1 MGRGPVQRPVQL
13 VIMSQKC
20 VRVCVCRVCNCHV
33 SWASCVHVGVSG
45 MPLYRNVSVYCVS
58 VCLYVCVC
66 VVSLDIERERECN
79 LFAVFLC
86 GGVGALFEWQI
97 NRDGGRSRGFIKR
110 INSPA
115 LIS

>member
-1 MGRGPVQRPVQL
+1 
-13 VIMSQKC
+13 MSC
-20 VRVCVCRVCNCHV
+20 V
-33 SWASCVHVGVSG
+33 SCVHVGVSG
-45 MPLYRNVSVYCVS
+45 MPLCRNVSVLRECMFVCVCGCVS
-58 VCLYVCVC
+58 VFVCGE
-66 VVSLDIERERECN
+66 SRHRERESN

-97 NRDGGRSRGFIKR
+97 NRDGGRSRGLIKR